1 MKKTLLSIATVIAF
15 GAATVL
21 LTSGQ
26 DDGQLEACSNY
37 DPLSKAGGGAAG
49 GYAGDPAN
57 GSKNCANCHDGGT
70 PNVPPATPMMDLIT
84 TNIPVTGYIPG
95 TTYII
100 TTYKSSPGIAD
111 FGFETAAQNASG
123 TDLGT
128 FTNIDVNETQ
138 LKTKTILSVPHIYVT
153 HTSNSNTGAAER
165 TYTYNWT
172 APVTGSGCVTF
183 YGAFLEADGGGST
196 GGDVVYTSSTTVCES
211 TVGIAQLATKTN
223 ISVYPTVSNGNF
235 TVEVPNG
242 GDYSVEIYNLTGEKV
257 FEKTTNASVEHVSLD
272 VTSGLYFV
280 NIKKDNKNTIKKIV
294 IQ

>member
-1 MKKTLLSIATVIAF
+1 MKKTLLSIAAVIAF
-15 GAATVL
+15 GAATIL

-26 DDGQLEACSNY
+26 NDGQLEACTNY
-37 DPLSKAGGGAAG
+37 DPLSKLSGGAAG

-57 GSKNCANCHDGGT
+57 GNKNCTNCHSGT
-70 PNVPPATPMMDLIT
+70 ATPISGLIT
-84 TNIPVTGYIPG
+84 TNIPGTGYVPG
-95 TTYII
+95 NTYVI

-138 LKTKTILSVPHIYVT
+138 LKTKTIATVPHIYVT

-172 APVTGSGCVTF
+172 APVSGSGCVTF
-183 YGAFLEADGGGST
+183 YGTFLEADGAGST
-196 GGDVVYTSSTTVCES
+196 GGDAVFTSSTTVCES
-211 TVGIAQLATKTN
+211 TVGIAQVTSKSN
-223 ISVYPTVSNGNF
+223 ISVYPTVSKGNF
-235 TVEVPNG
+235 TIEVNE
-242 GDYSVEIYNLTGEKV
+242 GDYSIEIYNLTGEKV
-257 FEKTTNASVEHVSLD
+257 FEKTTNASVEHVSLN

-294 IQ
+294 VQ

>member
-1 MKKTLLSIATVIAF
+1 MKKTLLSIAAVIAF
-15 GAATVL
+15 GAATIL

-26 DDGQLEACSNY
+26 NDGQLEACTNY
-37 DPLSKAGGGAAG
+37 DPISKASGGAAG

-57 GSKNCANCHDGGT
+57 GNKNCTNCHSGT
-70 PNVPPATPMMDLIT
+70 ATPISGLIT
-84 TNIPVTGYIPG
+84 TNIPVTGYVPG
-95 TTYII
+95 NTYVI

-138 LKTKTILSVPHIYVT
+138 LKTKTIATVPHIYVT

-172 APVTGSGCVTF
+172 APIAGSGSVTF
-183 YGAFLEADGGGST
+183 YGAFLEADGAGST
-196 GGDVVYTSSTTVCES
+196 GGDAVFISTTVVSEDLN
-211 TVGIAQLATKTN
+211 VGITQVSNKSN
-223 ISVYPTVSNGNF
+223 ISVYPTVSKGNF
-235 TVEVPNG
+235 TVEVNEG
-242 GDYSVEIYNLTGEKV
+242 VYSIEIYSLTGEKV
-257 FEKTTNASVEHVSLD
+257 FEKTTNASVEHVSLN
-272 VTSGLYFV
+272 VNSGLYFV
-280 NIKKDNKNTIKKIV
+280 NIKKDNKNSIKKIV